1 MRDCLTF
8 SWKVCQ
14 HYFKSSKKVIW
25 MVIWDS
31 SIFHLIQP
39 KLDMW
44 LLVDFCIFPQIY
56 LSWTQNCSVLMI
68 KTILSSAQVNFGENR
83 NQQSHAKFWLN
94 WKKYGAVS
102 YLLSFI
108 KENWKQNTYFS
119 ILHNSIATKGRVNPM
134 QAERHTLIWQDLPN
148 VTVYI
153 LGQQDLTTF

>member
-1 MRDCLTF
+1 
-8 SWKVCQ
+8 
-14 HYFKSSKKVIW
+14 
-25 MVIWDS
+25 
-31 SIFHLIQP
+31 
-39 KLDMW
+39 
-44 LLVDFCIFPQIY
+44 
-56 LSWTQNCSVLMI
+56 MI